1 MTYRASYQ
9 DGRLAKVERDSSA
22 SGRVDLWIYYDVSR
36 DGEVIVKEELDLNGD
51 GFPDLWSFYE
61 NGRLARRDVSAIGL
75 EILAKKDQLPAPSA
89 ELTQV
94 SNPGS

>member
-1 MTYRASYQ
+1 MANLII
-9 DGRLAKVERDSSA
+9 RLQ
-22 SGRVDLWIYYDVSR
+22 VDPATKKKNVTIT
-36 DGEVIVKEELDLNGD
+36 
-51 GFPDLWSFYE
+51 YE
-61 NGRLARRDVSAIGL
+61 NGPRRDVSAIGL